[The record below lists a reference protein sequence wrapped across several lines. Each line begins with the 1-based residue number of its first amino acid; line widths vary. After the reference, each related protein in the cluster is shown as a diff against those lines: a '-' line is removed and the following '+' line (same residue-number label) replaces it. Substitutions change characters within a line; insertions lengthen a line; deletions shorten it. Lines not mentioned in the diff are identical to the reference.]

1 MNTVPSASSSEDL
14 LRARAF
20 AIRLTSSS
28 PGETAS
34 PQTATRYL
42 RFAPLRDGLAPGQPP
57 QPVVG
62 TPLEAAAAPSRPA
75 ASPRP
80 FVQEVGETRSH
91 RLERF
96 LSWCG
101 EVCEAPAVLVMDSY
115 ALLIGAR
122 GPLTQEQAEGLG
134 AHLMVALESAGRMLP
149 DETSAQAI
157 AVAFDSLWLTGF
169 RATLA
174 GDEVVTF
181 GVIGDRI
188 PDEATRDLVAERAGL
203 AL

>member
-1 MNTVPSASSSEDL
+1 MPSASSSEDL
-14 LRARAF
+14 LRARAL

-28 PGETAS
+28 PAETAS
-34 PQTATRYL
+34 PQPATRYV
-42 RFAPLRDGLAPGQPP
+42 RFAPLGDELAPGHPP
-57 QPVVG
+57 RPVVL
-62 TPLEAAAAPSRPA
+62 TPPEAAAAPGGPA
-75 ASPRP
+75 VPPRP
-80 FVQEVGETRSH
+80 FVPEVGETRSH

-101 EVCEAPAVLVMDSY
+101 EVCDTPVVLVMDSY
-115 ALLIGAR
+115 ALLIGTR

-134 AHLMVALESAGRMLP
+134 AHLMVALETAGRMLP
-149 DETSAQAI
+149 DGTAAQAI

-174 GDEVVTF
+174 GDEGGTF
-181 GVIGDRI
+181 GVSGARS
-188 PDEATRDLVAERAGL
+188 PDAAARDLVAQRAGM